1 MNEIEV
7 HIELDGATHR
17 AGTLRVQA
25 RSVGTAADSARPA
38 EERNSI
44 PWVWLYGLCGLSAEA
59 SVPGWAARVTPD
71 EARIAAAY
79 ATIELNGFAPHD
91 SPSFSLSHILRR
103 FGPIPYQI
111 RIILGWIGGMDMA
124 TADLR
129 DGGRLKDIH
138 AFIDG
143 LYDHDLHAKRV
154 DSLAAATLGV
164 MTGASLAVAMIG
176 QALAQARGLRTK
188 HAIKQVDRLLSNKGI
203 DVWGS
208 FARWV
213 PHLIGTRE
221 AVSVAMDWT
230 DFDGDDQATLAF
242 NLVTDHGRAMPLM
255 WLSVWKDE
263 LKTQRNAFEDACLLR
278 LSQLVPPG
286 CRVTILADRGFGDHK
301 LFAHLADLGFGYV
314 IRFRGNTHVTDA
326 SGETR
331 TAAEWVGKSGRARKL
346 RAARVTASH
355 AQQVGAVVCVHAR
368 DMKEPWCLAASDA
381 EAPAGNLIKQ
391 YARRWTIDIDQPWRL
406 SRFKVGL
413 IGVPRRWRQAAPG
426 WGRSPDRLQ
435 IGDRGGVGGHQ
446 LCHAGA
452 GFDRAAA

>member
-1 MNEIEV
+1 
-7 HIELDGATHR
+7 
-17 AGTLRVQA
+17 
-25 RSVGTAADSARPA
+25 
-38 EERNSI
+38 
-44 PWVWLYGLCGLSAEA
+44 
-59 SVPGWAARVTPD
+59 
-71 EARIAAAY
+71 
-79 ATIELNGFAPHD
+79 
-91 SPSFSLSHILRR
+91 
-103 FGPIPYQI
+103 
-111 RIILGWIGGMDMA
+111 MDMA

-138 AFIDG
+138 AFIDD

-188 HAIKQVDRLLSNKGI
+188 HAIKQVDRLLSNQGI

-255 WLSVWKDE
+255 WLSVWQDE
-263 LKTQRNAFEDACLLR
+263 LKNQRNAFEDACLLR

-314 IRFRGNTHVTDA
+314 IRFRGNIHVTDA

-331 TAAEWVGKSGRARKL
+331 TAADWVGKSGRARKL

-381 EAPAGNLIKQ
+381 EAPAGTLVRQ
-391 YARRWTIDIDQPWRL
+391 YSRRWTIEPSFRDTKDL
-406 SRFKVGL
+406 RFGMGMAEL
-413 IGVPRRWRQAAPG
+413 RIAEPERR
-426 WGRSPDRLQ
+426 DRLLL
-435 IGDRGGVGGHQ
+435 ISAFAMALLTMLGAAGESLGMDRMLKSNTSKTRTHSLFRQGCMLYELIPNMPEHRLLPLMQRFAEMLARSGLFCRLVAEVQ
-446 LCHAGA
+446 
-452 GFDRAAA
+452 

>member
-1 MNEIEV
+1 
-7 HIELDGATHR
+7 
-17 AGTLRVQA
+17 
-25 RSVGTAADSARPA
+25 
-38 EERNSI
+38 
-44 PWVWLYGLCGLSAEA
+44 
-59 SVPGWAARVTPD
+59 
-71 EARIAAAY
+71 
-79 ATIELNGFAPHD
+79 
-91 SPSFSLSHILRR
+91 
-103 FGPIPYQI
+103 
-111 RIILGWIGGMDMA
+111 MDMT

-188 HAIKQVDRLLSNKGI
+188 HAIKQVDRLLSNRGI

-221 AVSVAMDWT
+221 AVTIAMDWT
-230 DFDGDDQATLAF
+230 DFDSDDQATLAF

-263 LKTQRNAFEDACLLR
+263 LKNQRNAFEDACLLR
-278 LSQLVPPG
+278 LSQLVPAG

-314 IRFRGNTHVTDA
+314 IRFRGNIHVTDA

-381 EAPAGNLIKQ
+381 EAPAGTLIKQ
-391 YARRWTIDIDQPWRL
+391 YARRWTIEPSFRDTKDLRFGMGMAELRIAEPERRDRL
-406 SRFKVGL
+406 LL
-413 IGVPRRWRQAAPG
+413 ISAFAMALLTMLGAPG
-426 WGRSPDRLQ
+426 ESLGMDRMLKSNTSKTRTHSLFRQGCMLYELIPNMPEHRLLPLMQRFAEMLARSGLFCRLVP
-435 IGDRGGVGGHQ
+435 GVQ
-446 LCHAGA
+446 
-452 GFDRAAA
+452 